1 MKPLKEYDK
10 VFQKA
15 REQYAEALT
24 ADIVQGAE
32 AKMREWNARGGMPR
46 LLKLK
51 NRVRR
56 GLHLSH

>member
-1 MKPLKEYDK
+1 MKPLKEYDQ

-32 AKMREWNARGGMPR
+32 AKMREWTARGGVPR
-46 LLKLK
+46 LLRLK